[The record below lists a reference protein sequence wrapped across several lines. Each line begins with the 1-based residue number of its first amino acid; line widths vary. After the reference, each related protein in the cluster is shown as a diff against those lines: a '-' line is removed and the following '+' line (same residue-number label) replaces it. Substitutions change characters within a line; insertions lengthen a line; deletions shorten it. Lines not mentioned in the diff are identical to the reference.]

1 MMNTNRP
8 LPALYDSHRT
18 APAVITQAGL
28 TTEEVAAFCKYFDLD
43 FVAVGDPDDWDN
55 LEVFRAGTHTYP
67 SCGRTVRFSKVLEW
81 KQAIEAIGPRV
92 YEGGEYLN
100 YNGGIS
106 TTIHLALDDQK
117 NCSRIVYRTCDGQ
130 VHVCDVASFFGLV
143 DVEGKLTPRRTFQPK
158 DGSPVQTGD
167 SHPLKSEAGTSAA
180 V

>member
-1 MMNTNRP
+1 MDTNRP

-28 TTEEVAAFCKYFDLD
+28 TTEEVAAFCKYFDLN
-43 FVAVGDPDDWDN
+43 FVAVGDPDDWEN
-55 LEVFRAGTHTYP
+55 LEVFRAGTQTYP

-100 YNGGIS
+100 HDGGIS

-117 NCSRIVYRTCDGQ
+117 KSHRIVYRTDDGQ
-130 VHVCDVASFFGLV
+130 VHVCDVESFFGLV
-143 DVEGKLTPRRTFQPK
+143 DVEGKLTARRTFKPNGQGL
-158 DGSPVQTGD
+158 DETSD
-167 SHPLKSEAGTSAA
+167 DHPPKSEAGTSAA

>member
-1 MMNTNRP
+1 MNTNRP

-81 KQAIEAIGPRV
+81 KNAIEAIGPRV

-100 YNGGIS
+100 YDGGIS
-106 TTIHLALDDQK
+106 TTLYLALDDQK
-117 NCSRIVYRTCDGQ
+117 SRSRVVYRASDGQ
-130 VHVCDVASFFGLV
+130 FRICDVESFFGLV
-143 DVEGKLTPRRTFQPK
+143 DVEGKLTPRRTFNRTMRGPVVAD
-158 DGSPVQTGD
+158 DGQALT
-167 SHPLKSEAGTSAA
+167 SEAGTLGA